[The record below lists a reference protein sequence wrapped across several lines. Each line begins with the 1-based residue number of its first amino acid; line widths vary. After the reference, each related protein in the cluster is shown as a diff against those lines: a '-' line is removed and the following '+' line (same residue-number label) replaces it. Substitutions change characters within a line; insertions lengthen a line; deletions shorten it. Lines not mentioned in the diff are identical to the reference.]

1 MPRPQFALFRLL
13 LSHPGSLLASW
24 QSPYSLKLEEAEM
37 STGETASGARATVL
51 SREVRHN
58 IGPPQEIEDEAAVLA
73 IEGLMSGPH
82 GVGTSQGGAPAPDR
96 GLGSEEWLVSCLS
109 VWMQVSLRLEED
121 VLTRGASGQAGDPR
135 CMCAGEGCPSSSR
148 PALPPRCLMC
158 LSSFPWQPPARPLYR
173 AQSWGPPRAAA
184 PDSQ

>member
-109 VWMQVSLRLEED
+109 VWMQVS
-121 VLTRGASGQAGDPR
+121 QAGGRRLDPR
-135 CMCAGEGCPSSSR
+135 SIWSGRRPSMHVCWGR
-148 PALPPRCLMC
+148 LPL
-158 LSSFPWQPPARPLYR
+158 LQPPCAPTQVPDVPELV
-173 AQSWGPPRAAA
+173 SMAAA
-184 PDSQ
+184 SQTLL